1 MRAPLDIERKAKKG
15 EADGER
21 HERAA
26 DPAGG
31 EARKAG
37 HYAVSVAGEWIA
49 ATCSRSAL
57 LVAASVLAWSK
68 T

>member
-1 MRAPLDIERKAKKG
+1 MGAALDIERKAKEG

-21 HERAA
+21 HEHAA
-26 DPAGG
+26 DPARG
-31 EARKAG
+31 EARKSC
-37 HYAVSVAGEWIA
+37 HYAVSVAGEWMA